1 MNREQFIGFMEHP
14 SQLKGDS
21 LILLESL
28 LKEFPYCQTAQMLYL
43 KNLHNQKSIHYNNQL
58 KIAAAYAGDRKNLYQ
73 LILQPDLTSKINQ
86 LEVEIAETETKKPE
100 IKVQGSEVSI
110 SKSVPNKAGV
120 PATGNHQPEAIK
132 EKPGIPIPKQEII
145 TETEPS
151 DAIAE
156 KTAENK
162 FQGHIKE
169 LEQEILKEAIS
180 AAIQSEVAHPL
191 KAEKL
196 LAEKDG
202 QPFAIIK
209 EEIKEQNT
217 DWGKEGKHSF
227 SEWLKLMDRNK
238 PSNEET
244 VINHKEKEKL
254 NDLVN
259 RFINEDPK
267 IRPSK
272 TDFFSPVNMARLSV
286 VEDGNFVTETLA
298 NVYAKQG
305 NYTKAIKAY
314 ENLILKYPEKSAY
327 FAAQIYSLKEQNSK

>member
-73 LILQPDLTSKINQ
+73 LILQPNLTSKINQ

-100 IKVQGSEVSI
+100 IKDQRSEISI
-110 SKSVPNKAGV
+110 SKSVPGKAGV
-120 PATGNHQPEAIK
+120 SETGNHQQEAIK
-132 EKPGIPIPKQEII
+132 EKPGISVPKQEIV
-145 TETEPS
+145 EAQPS
-151 DAIAE
+151 DAI
-156 KTAENK
+156 AENK
-162 FQGHIKE
+162 FQGHINE

-191 KAEKL
+191 KTENPAGEAKNIS
-196 LAEKDG
+196 
-202 QPFAIIK
+202 PAIIK
-209 EEIKEQNT
+209 EEIKEQNAEL
-217 DWGKEGKHSF
+217 GKEGKHSF

-238 PSNEET
+238 SSNEET
-244 VINHKEKEKL
+244 AINHKEKEKL

-314 ENLILKYPEKSAY
+314 ENLILKYPKKSTY
-327 FAAQIYSLKEQNSK
+327 FAAQIHSLKEKNSK